1 MKITQDQIPE
11 RPKLVAQRVEII
23 QKSYD
28 ITLRLKN
35 HLVIFLPF
43 IIFLILSI
51 PVGNFVI
58 SKQTERYILIP
69 IIYGA
74 GIVLFFVLY
83 KLEQL
88 TLPNI
93 GFSTFTSSP
102 QIQIKLI
109 YVVYPSELDK
119 TRIVFGLKT
128 FVDQYDQGQVLLGY
142 LSSDYSEISA
152 LGMWLAETIRGITD
166 RAVKFDPTDL
176 QKSEFPV
183 RFALRY
189 SPKHQKSLNLP
200 QLNLTHPRMSNKRRR
215 GNPIKKSTKLN
226 LRSFL
231 AYYIG

>member
-28 ITLRLKN
+28 VTLRLKN

-43 IIFLILSI
+43 IIFLVLSI
-51 PVGNFVI
+51 PVGNLVI
-58 SKQTERYILIP
+58 SKQTERYFLIP
-69 IIYGA
+69 IIYA
-74 GIVLFFVLY
+74 IGIVLFFVLY
-83 KLEQL
+83 KLEQV

-109 YVVYPSELDK
+109 YIAYPSELDK
-119 TRIVFGLKT
+119 TRIVFGLKI
-128 FVDQYDQGQVLLGY
+128 FEDQYDQGQVLLGY

-152 LGMWLAETIRGITD
+152 LGKWLAETIGDITD
-166 RAVKFDPTDL
+166 HVVKFDPIDL

-189 SPKHQKSLNLP
+189 SSKHWKSINLP
-200 QLNLTHPRMSNKRRR
+200 HLNLTHPTYEQQKEKRQ
-215 GNPIKKSTKLN
+215 PYKKI
-226 LRSFL
+226 
-231 AYYIG
+231 Y